1 MGQFVARRVPEPF
14 CKGDV
19 MTTDL
24 FALRAR
30 ARSIATIS
38 ILTAGAVLI
47 TAPTPARK
55 LKLVRRRRRRGDA
68 RPAVHTEAVRAT
80 PAPEPQPEPQ
90 REPTVS
96 RMPTG
101 LEPGSPV
108 IGYVTAGDAIGGLT
122 PPEHAIERACE
133 RAGWRLV
140 AIVRDSEGGQLLE
153 RPGLSHALDRIADGQ
168 AGGLVVTDAR
178 LLSRSLDF
186 AGLVSWFQE
195 SDAALI
201 ALDLGVDTSTP
212 EGSRVA
218 STLVTIN
225 GWAGGRLAARAAAA
239 RRQLLERIATMH
251 EEQGMS
257 LQAIAD
263 ELNARGERT
272 LSGADA
278 WWPSGVQTALRYWRS
293 TQPAVADLP
302 MEKRAAG

>member
-1 MGQFVARRVPEPF
+1 
-14 CKGDV
+14 

-24 FALRAR
+24 FALRPR
-30 ARSIATIS
+30 ARSITAIS
-38 ILTAGAVLI
+38 ILIAGAVLI
-47 TAPTPARK
+47 TAPTPR
-55 LKLVRRRRRRGDA
+55 KLVRRRRRGGHA
-68 RPAVHTEAVRAT
+68 RTAVHTEAVRAT
-80 PAPEPQPEPQ
+80 PVPDPGAVLEPEAVPAPVAQPEA
-90 REPTVS
+90 TVS

-108 IGYVTAGDAIGGLT
+108 IGYVTAGDDVNGRLT
-122 PPEHAIERACE
+122 PPERAIERACE

-140 AIVRDSEGGQLLE
+140 AIVRDREGGRLLD

-186 AGLVSWFQE
+186 AGLVSWFRE

-225 GWAGGRLAARAAAA
+225 GWTGGRIARRAATARA
-239 RRQLLERIATMH
+239 QLLERIATMH
-251 EEQGMS
+251 EEEGMS

-263 ELNARGERT
+263 HLNARGERT

-293 TQPAVADLP
+293 TQPPVAELSL
-302 MEKRAAG
+302 EERAAG

>member
-1 MGQFVARRVPEPF
+1 
-14 CKGDV
+14 

-30 ARSIATIS
+30 ARSITTIS
-38 ILTAGAVLI
+38 ILTLGAVLI
-47 TAPTPARK
+47 TAPTPR
-55 LKLVRRRRRRGDA
+55 KLVRRRRRRGDV
-68 RPAVHTEAVRAT
+68 RTAVHTEAVRAA
-80 PAPEPQPEPQ
+80 PAPEPTPAPLPAPEPAV
-90 REPTVS
+90 RTS

-108 IGYVTAGDAIGGLT
+108 IGYVTADSANGGLT
-122 PPEHAIERACE
+122 PPERAIERACE

-140 AIVRDSEGGQLLE
+140 AIVRDRESGSLLK

-186 AGLVSWFQE
+186 AGLVSWFRD

-212 EGSRVA
+212 EGFRVA
-218 STLVTIN
+218 STMVKIN
-225 GWAGGRLAARAAAA
+225 GWAGNRIAARAAAA
-239 RRQLLERIATMH
+239 RKQLLERIATMH
-251 EEQGMS
+251 DEDAMT

-263 ELNARGERT
+263 QLNAEGVRT

-293 TQPAVADLP
+293 TQPQVAELSL
-302 MEKRAAG
+302 EERATG

>member
-1 MGQFVARRVPEPF
+1 
-14 CKGDV
+14 

-30 ARSIATIS
+30 ARSITAIS
-38 ILTAGAVLI
+38 IFIAGAVLI
-47 TAPTPARK
+47 TTPTPR
-55 LKLVRRRRRRGDA
+55 KLVRRRRRGGNA
-68 RPAVHTEAVRAT
+68 RTAVHTEAVRAT
-80 PAPEPQPEPQ
+80 PAPEPAPSPAAPQPE
-90 REPTVS
+90 ETVS

-101 LEPGSPV
+101 LERGSPV
-108 IGYVTAGDAIGGLT
+108 IGYITASDGANGRMI
-122 PPEHAIERACE
+122 PPERAIERACE

-140 AIVRDSEGGQLLE
+140 AIVRDRDGGRLLE

-186 AGLVSWFQE
+186 AGLVSWFRE
-195 SDAALI
+195 SEAALI

-225 GWAGGRLAARAAAA
+225 GWASGRVAARAAAA
-239 RRQLLERIATMH
+239 RTRLLDRIATMH
-251 EEQGMS
+251 EEEDMS

-263 ELNARGERT
+263 ELNAQGERT

-293 TQPAVADLP
+293 TQPAVAELSL
-302 MEKRAAG
+302 ENRATG

>member
-1 MGQFVARRVPEPF
+1 M
-14 CKGDV
+14 
-19 MTTDL
+19 MTDL

-30 ARSIATIS
+30 ARSITAIS
-38 ILTAGAVLI
+38 ILVAGAVLI
-47 TAPTPARK
+47 TAPTPR
-55 LKLVRRRRRRGDA
+55 KLVRRRRRGGDA
-68 RPAVHTEAVRAT
+68 RTAVHTAAVRAT
-80 PAPEPQPEPQ
+80 PEPEPTPAPVAQAQE
-90 REPTVS
+90 TVS

-108 IGYVTAGDAIGGLT
+108 IGYVTAGDGDNSRMT
-122 PPEHAIERACE
+122 PPERAIERACE

-140 AIVRDSEGGQLLE
+140 AIVRDREGGRLLE
-153 RPGLSHALDRIADGQ
+153 RPGLSHALDRIAEGQ

-186 AGLVSWFQE
+186 AGLVSWFRE

-225 GWAGGRLAARAAAA
+225 GWAGGRIAARASA
-239 RRQLLERIATMH
+239 RRAQLIQRIATMH
-251 EEQGMS
+251 EEEGMS

-263 ELNARGERT
+263 DLNAQRERT
-272 LSGADA
+272 LSGAEA

-293 TQPAVADLP
+293 TQSPVAELSL
-302 MEKRAAG
+302 EERATG

>member
-1 MGQFVARRVPEPF
+1 
-14 CKGDV
+14 

-30 ARSIATIS
+30 ARSITAIS
-38 ILTAGAVLI
+38 IFIAGAVLI

-55 LKLVRRRRRRGDA
+55 LARRRRRGGYA
-68 RPAVHTEAVRAT
+68 RTAVHTEAVRAT
-80 PAPEPQPEPQ
+80 PAPQAQPEPQPEPQ
-90 REPTVS
+90 PEETVS

-101 LEPGSPV
+101 LQPGSPV
-108 IGYVTAGDAIGGLT
+108 IGYVTGGDDASSRMT
-122 PPEHAIERACE
+122 PPERAIERACE

-140 AIVRDSEGGQLLE
+140 AIVRDREGGRLLE

-186 AGLVSWFQE
+186 GGLVSWFRE

-225 GWAGGRLAARAAAA
+225 GWTGGRIARRASAARA
-239 RRQLLERIATMH
+239 QLLERIAAMH
-251 EEQGMS
+251 EDDGMS

-272 LSGADA
+272 LSGADT

-293 TQPAVADLP
+293 SLEPAVAELSL
-302 MEKRAAG
+302 EERAAG

>member
-1 MGQFVARRVPEPF
+1 
-14 CKGDV
+14 

-38 ILTAGAVLI
+38 ILTLGAVLI
-47 TAPTPARK
+47 TAPTPR
-55 LKLVRRRRRRGDA
+55 KLVRRRRHRGDA
-68 RPAVHTEAVRAT
+68 RAAVHTEAVRAT
-80 PAPEPQPEPQ
+80 PAPEPTPVPQPAPIPQ
-90 REPTVS
+90 ARTS

-108 IGYVTAGDAIGGLT
+108 IGYVTAESANGLT
-122 PPEHAIERACE
+122 PPERAIERACE

-140 AIVRDSEGGQLLE
+140 AIVRDQEGDRLLE

-186 AGLVSWFQE
+186 AGLVKWFQDSE
-195 SDAALI
+195 AALI

-212 EGSRVA
+212 EGLRVA

-225 GWAGGRLAARAAAA
+225 GWAGGRIAARAATQ
-239 RRQLLERIATMH
+239 RRQLLQRIGAMH
-251 EEQGMS
+251 EDGMS
-257 LQAIAD
+257 LEDIAQQ
-263 ELNARGERT
+263 LNADGVRT
-272 LSGADA
+272 LSGAEA
-278 WWPSGVQTALRYWRS
+278 WWPSSVQTALRYWRS
-293 TQPAVADLP
+293 TQPPVAELSL
-302 MEKRAAG
+302 EERATG

>member
-1 MGQFVARRVPEPF
+1 
-14 CKGDV
+14 

-38 ILTAGAVLI
+38 ILTLGAVLI
-47 TAPTPARK
+47 TAPTPR
-55 LKLVRRRRRRGDA
+55 KLVRRRRRRGNG
-68 RPAVHTEAVRAT
+68 RTAVHTEAVRPTPAPM
-80 PAPEPQPEPQ
+80 PAPEPEPQ
-90 REPTVS
+90 PDAKVS

-108 IGYVTAGDAIGGLT
+108 IGYVTTDETNGRLT
-122 PPEHAIERACE
+122 PPERAIERACE

-140 AIVRDSEGGQLLE
+140 AIVRDREGGRLLD
-153 RPGLSHALDRIADGQ
+153 RPGLTHALDRIADGQ

-178 LLSRSLDF
+178 LLSRSMDF
-186 AGLVSWFQE
+186 AGLVNWFQE

-225 GWAGGRLAARAAAA
+225 GWAGGRIAARAAAA

-251 EEQGMS
+251 DEEGMS
-257 LQAIAD
+257 LQAIA
-263 ELNARGERT
+263 EQLNAEGVRT

-293 TQPAVADLP
+293 TQPPVAELSL
-302 MEKRAAG
+302 EERATG

>member
-1 MGQFVARRVPEPF
+1 
-14 CKGDV
+14 

-30 ARSIATIS
+30 ARSITTIS
-38 ILTAGAVLI
+38 ILTLGAVLI
-47 TAPTPARK
+47 TAPTPR
-55 LKLVRRRRRRGDA
+55 KLVRRRRRRGNG
-68 RPAVHTEAVRAT
+68 RTAVHTEAVRPT
-80 PAPEPQPEPQ
+80 PAPMPAPEPEPQPEAKA
-90 REPTVS
+90 S

-108 IGYVTAGDAIGGLT
+108 IGYVTTDDANGRLT
-122 PPEHAIERACE
+122 PPERAIERACE

-140 AIVRDSEGGQLLE
+140 AIVRDREGGRLLD
-153 RPGLSHALDRIADGQ
+153 RPGLTHALDRIADGQ

-225 GWAGGRLAARAAAA
+225 GWAGGRIAARAAAA
-239 RRQLLERIATMH
+239 RRQLLARIAAMH
-251 EEQGMS
+251 DDEEMS

-263 ELNARGERT
+263 QLNAERVRT

-293 TQPAVADLP
+293 TQPQVAELSL
-302 MEKRAAG
+302 EERAAG

>member
-1 MGQFVARRVPEPF
+1 
-14 CKGDV
+14 

-30 ARSIATIS
+30 ARSITAIS
-38 ILTAGAVLI
+38 IFIAGAVLI
-47 TAPTPARK
+47 TAPTPR
-55 LKLVRRRRRRGDA
+55 KLVRRRRRRGNA
-68 RPAVHTEAVRAT
+68 RTAVHTAAVRAT
-80 PAPEPQPEPQ
+80 PAPEPTPVPAPQPE
-90 REPTVS
+90 ETTS

-108 IGYVTAGDAIGGLT
+108 IGYVTAGDDANGRMT
-122 PPEHAIERACE
+122 PPERAIERACE

-140 AIVRDSEGGQLLE
+140 AIVRDREGDRLLE
-153 RPGLSHALDRIADGQ
+153 RPGLSHALDRIANGH

-186 AGLVSWFQE
+186 AGLMSWFDE

-212 EGSRVA
+212 EGRRVA

-225 GWAGGRLAARAAAA
+225 GWAGGRIAARASAA
-239 RRQLLERIATMH
+239 RAKLLKRIARMH
-251 EEQGMS
+251 EEEGMS
-257 LQAIAD
+257 LQEIAD
-263 ELNARGERT
+263 DLNARGERT

-293 TQPAVADLP
+293 TQPAVPELSL
-302 MEKRAAG
+302 ETRATG

>member
-1 MGQFVARRVPEPF
+1 
-14 CKGDV
+14 

-24 FALRAR
+24 FALRPR
-30 ARSIATIS
+30 ARFITGIS
-38 ILTAGAVLI
+38 ILIAGAGAVLI
-47 TAPTPARK
+47 TAPTPR
-55 LKLVRRRRRRGDA
+55 KLVRRRRRGGNA
-68 RPAVHTEAVRAT
+68 RTAVHTEAVRAT
-80 PAPEPQPEPQ
+80 PAPESAPTPPPAQDAQPDES
-90 REPTVS
+90 VS

-108 IGYVTAGDAIGGLT
+108 IGYVTAGDGSNGRLT
-122 PPEHAIERACE
+122 PPERAIERACE

-140 AIVRDSEGGQLLE
+140 AIVRDREGGRLLD

-225 GWAGGRLAARAAAA
+225 GWAGGRIARRAATARA
-239 RRQLLERIATMH
+239 QLLERIATMH
-251 EEQGMS
+251 EEEGMS

-263 ELNARGERT
+263 DLNARGERT

-293 TQPAVADLP
+293 TQRPVAELSL
-302 MEKRAAG
+302 EERAAG

>member
-1 MGQFVARRVPEPF
+1 
-14 CKGDV
+14 

-30 ARSIATIS
+30 ARSITAIS
-38 ILTAGAVLI
+38 ILIAGAVLI
-47 TAPTPARK
+47 TAPTPR
-55 LKLVRRRRRRGDA
+55 KLVRRRRRGGDA
-68 RPAVHTEAVRAT
+68 RTAVHTEAVRAT
-80 PAPEPQPEPQ
+80 PAPEPEMPAAVAQPEETQP
-90 REPTVS
+90 EETVS

-108 IGYVTAGDAIGGLT
+108 IGYVTAGDGANGRLT
-122 PPEHAIERACE
+122 PPERAIERACE

-140 AIVRDSEGGQLLE
+140 AIVRDRDGGRLLD

-186 AGLVSWFQE
+186 AGLVSWFRE

-225 GWAGGRLAARAAAA
+225 GWAGGRIARRAAMARA
-239 RRQLLERIATMH
+239 QLLERIATMH
-251 EEQGMS
+251 EEEGMS
-257 LQAIAD
+257 LQEIAND
-263 ELNARGERT
+263 LNARGERT

-293 TQPAVADLP
+293 TQPPVAELSL
-302 MEKRAAG
+302 EERAAG

>member
-1 MGQFVARRVPEPF
+1 
-14 CKGDV
+14 

-38 ILTAGAVLI
+38 ILTLGAVLI
-47 TAPTPARK
+47 TAPTPR
-55 LKLVRRRRRRGDA
+55 KLVRRRRRGGNA
-68 RPAVHTEAVRAT
+68 RTALHTEAVRAT
-80 PAPEPQPEPQ
+80 PPAPTPAPEPAPVPQPAA
-90 REPTVS
+90 TAS
-96 RMPTG
+96 RMSTG

-108 IGYVTAGDAIGGLT
+108 IGYVTAGDEANGRLT
-122 PPEHAIERACE
+122 PPERAIERACE

-140 AIVRDSEGGQLLE
+140 AIVRDREGGRLLD

-178 LLSRSLDF
+178 LLARSMDF

-225 GWAGGRLAARAAAA
+225 GWAGGRIAARAAAA
-239 RRQLLERIATMH
+239 RQQLLARIATMH
-251 EEQGMS
+251 DEEDMS

-263 ELNARGERT
+263 QLNAEGVRT

-293 TQPAVADLP
+293 TQPPVAELP
-302 MEKRAAG
+302 LEERATG

>member
-1 MGQFVARRVPEPF
+1 
-14 CKGDV
+14 

-30 ARSIATIS
+30 ARSITAIS
-38 ILTAGAVLI
+38 IFIAGAVLI
-47 TAPTPARK
+47 TTPTPRK
-55 LKLVRRRRRRGDA
+55 LARRRRRGGYA
-68 RPAVHTEAVRAT
+68 RTAVNTEAVRAT
-80 PAPEPQPEPQ
+80 PAPEPAPEPAAPQPE
-90 REPTVS
+90 ETVS

-101 LEPGSPV
+101 LQPGSPV
-108 IGYVTAGDAIGGLT
+108 IGYITASDGANGLMT
-122 PPEHAIERACE
+122 PPERAIERACE

-140 AIVRDSEGGQLLE
+140 AIVRDRDGGRLLE

-186 AGLVSWFQE
+186 AGLVSWFRE
-195 SDAALI
+195 SEAALI

-225 GWAGGRLAARAAAA
+225 GWASGRVAARAAAA
-239 RRQLLERIATMH
+239 RTRLLDRIATMH
-251 EEQGMS
+251 DEEGMS

-263 ELNARGERT
+263 ELNAQGERT

-293 TQPAVADLP
+293 TQPAVAELSL
-302 MEKRAAG
+302 ENRATG

>member
-1 MGQFVARRVPEPF
+1 
-14 CKGDV
+14 

-30 ARSIATIS
+30 AKTIATIS
-38 ILTAGAVLI
+38 ILTVGAVFV
-47 TAPTPARK
+47 TAPTPARKLTARK
-55 LKLVRRRRRRGDA
+55 LKLVRRRRRGGDA
-68 RPAVHTEAVRAT
+68 RTAVHTEAVRAA
-80 PAPEPQPEPQ
+80 PAPEPEPESQPAPQ
-90 REPTVS
+90 AEATVS

-108 IGYVTAGDAIGGLT
+108 IGYVTAGDGSNGRLT
-122 PPEHAIERACE
+122 PPERAIERACE

-140 AIVRDSEGGQLLE
+140 AIVRDRDGGRLLE

-178 LLSRSLDF
+178 LLSRSMDF

-225 GWAGGRLAARAAAA
+225 GWAGRRIAARAATT
-239 RRQLLERIATMH
+239 RRQLLDRVATMH

>member
-1 MGQFVARRVPEPF
+1 
-14 CKGDV
+14 

-30 ARSIATIS
+30 ARSITAIS
-38 ILTAGAVLI
+38 IFIAGAVLI
-47 TAPTPARK
+47 TAPTPR
-55 LKLVRRRRRRGDA
+55 KLVRRRRRGGDA
-68 RPAVHTEAVRAT
+68 RTAVHTEAVRAT
-80 PAPEPQPEPQ
+80 PAPEPAPEPVPAAQPEA
-90 REPTVS
+90 TVS

-108 IGYVTAGDAIGGLT
+108 IGYVTASDDANGRMT
-122 PPEHAIERACE
+122 PPERAIERACE

-140 AIVRDSEGGQLLE
+140 AIVRDRDGGRLLE
-153 RPGLSHALDRIADGQ
+153 RPGLSQALDRIAEGQ

-186 AGLVSWFQE
+186 AGLVSWFRE
-195 SDAALI
+195 SEAALI

-225 GWAGGRLAARAAAA
+225 GWASGRIATRAAAA
-239 RRQLLERIATMH
+239 RTRLLDRIATMH
-251 EEQGMS
+251 EEEGMS

-263 ELNARGERT
+263 ELNAQGERT

-278 WWPSGVQTALRYWRS
+278 WWPSGVQTAMRYWRS
-293 TQPAVADLP
+293 TQPAVAELSL
-302 MEKRAAG
+302 ENRATG

>member
-1 MGQFVARRVPEPF
+1 
-14 CKGDV
+14 

-24 FALRAR
+24 FALRPR
-30 ARSIATIS
+30 ARSITAIS
-38 ILTAGAVLI
+38 ILIAGAVLI
-47 TAPTPARK
+47 TAPTPR
-55 LKLVRRRRRRGDA
+55 KLVRRRRRGGNA
-68 RPAVHTEAVRAT
+68 RTAVHTEAVRAT
-80 PAPEPQPEPQ
+80 PVPEPEAVLEPEAVPAPVAQPEA
-90 REPTVS
+90 TVS
-96 RMPTG
+96 RTPTG

-108 IGYVTAGDAIGGLT
+108 IGYVTAGDDVNGRLT
-122 PPEHAIERACE
+122 PPERAIERACE

-140 AIVRDSEGGQLLE
+140 AIVRDREGGRLLD

-186 AGLVSWFQE
+186 AGLVSWFRE

-225 GWAGGRLAARAAAA
+225 GWAGGRIARRAATARA
-239 RRQLLERIATMH
+239 QLLERIATMH
-251 EEQGMS
+251 EEEGMS

-263 ELNARGERT
+263 HLNARGERT

-293 TQPAVADLP
+293 TQPPVAELSL
-302 MEKRAAG
+302 EERAAG

>member
-1 MGQFVARRVPEPF
+1 
-14 CKGDV
+14 

-38 ILTAGAVLI
+38 ILTLGAVLI
-47 TAPTPARK
+47 TAPTPR
-55 LKLVRRRRRRGDA
+55 KLVRRRRRGGNA
-68 RPAVHTEAVRAT
+68 RTATHTEAVRAT
-80 PAPEPQPEPQ
+80 PAPTPAPEPVPVPEAEAVPVPQPAA
-90 REPTVS
+90 TVS

-108 IGYVTAGDAIGGLT
+108 IGYVTAGDEANGRLT
-122 PPEHAIERACE
+122 PPERAIERACE

-140 AIVRDSEGGQLLE
+140 AIVRDREGGRLLD
-153 RPGLSHALDRIADGQ
+153 RPGLTHALDRIADGQ

-225 GWAGGRLAARAAAA
+225 GWTGGRIAARAAAA
-239 RRQLLERIATMH
+239 RRQLLARIATMH
-251 EEQGMS
+251 DEEDMS

-263 ELNARGERT
+263 QLNAEGVRT

-293 TQPAVADLP
+293 TQPQVAELSL
-302 MEKRAAG
+302 EERATG

>member
-1 MGQFVARRVPEPF
+1 
-14 CKGDV
+14 

-30 ARSIATIS
+30 ARSITAIS
-38 ILTAGAVLI
+38 IFIAGAVMI
-47 TAPTPARK
+47 TAPTPR
-55 LKLVRRRRRRGDA
+55 KLVRRRRRRGDA
-68 RPAVHTEAVRAT
+68 RTAVHTEAVRAT
-80 PAPEPQPEPQ
+80 PAPAPAPAPVPVPAPVAQPQAPA
-90 REPTVS
+90 S

-108 IGYVTAGDAIGGLT
+108 IGYVTAGDGDNGRMT
-122 PPEHAIERACE
+122 PPERAIERACE

-140 AIVRDSEGGQLLE
+140 AIVRDREGGRLLE
-153 RPGLSHALDRIADGQ
+153 RPGLSHALDRIAEGQ

-186 AGLVSWFQE
+186 AGLVSWFRE

-225 GWAGGRLAARAAAA
+225 GWAGGRIAARASA
-239 RRQLLERIATMH
+239 RRAKLIERIATMH
-251 EEQGMS
+251 EEEGMS

-263 ELNARGERT
+263 DLNTRGERT

-293 TQPAVADLP
+293 TQPPVAELSL
-302 MEKRAAG
+302 EERATG

>member
-1 MGQFVARRVPEPF
+1 
-14 CKGDV
+14 

-30 ARSIATIS
+30 ARSITAIS
-38 ILTAGAVLI
+38 ILIAGAVLI
-47 TAPTPARK
+47 TAPTPR
-55 LKLVRRRRRRGDA
+55 KLVRRRRRGGNA
-68 RPAVHTEAVRAT
+68 RTAVHTEAVRAT
-80 PAPEPQPEPQ
+80 PDPVPAPTAAPAPTAQPE
-90 REPTVS
+90 ESVS

-108 IGYVTAGDAIGGLT
+108 IGYVTAGDGANGRLT
-122 PPEHAIERACE
+122 PPERAIERACE

-140 AIVRDSEGGQLLE
+140 AIVRDREGGRLLD

-225 GWAGGRLAARAAAA
+225 GWAGRRIAQRAATARAE
-239 RRQLLERIATMH
+239 LLERIATMH
-251 EEQGMS
+251 EQEGMS

-263 ELNARGERT
+263 DLNARGERT

-293 TQPAVADLP
+293 TQPPVAELSL
-302 MEKRAAG
+302 EERAAG

>member
-1 MGQFVARRVPEPF
+1 
-14 CKGDV
+14 

-38 ILTAGAVLI
+38 ILTLGAVLI
-47 TAPTPARK
+47 TAPTPR
-55 LKLVRRRRRRGDA
+55 KLVRRRRRRGDA
-68 RPAVHTEAVRAT
+68 RAAVHTEAVRAT
-80 PAPEPQPEPQ
+80 PAPEPTPEPQ
-90 REPTVS
+90 PAPVPEARTS

-108 IGYVTAGDAIGGLT
+108 IGYVTAESANGLT
-122 PPEHAIERACE
+122 RPERAIERACE

-140 AIVRDSEGGQLLE
+140 AIVRDQEGGRLLE

-178 LLSRSLDF
+178 LLSRSMDF
-186 AGLVSWFQE
+186 AGLLKWFQE
-195 SDAALI
+195 SEAALI

-212 EGSRVA
+212 EGLRVA

-225 GWAGGRLAARAAAA
+225 GWAGGRIAARAAAQ
-239 RRQLLERIATMH
+239 RKQLLERIGAMH
-251 EEQGMS
+251 EDGMS
-257 LQAIAD
+257 LEQIA
-263 ELNARGERT
+263 EQLNAECVRT

-278 WWPSGVQTALRYWRS
+278 WWPSSVQTALRYWRS
-293 TQPAVADLP
+293 TQPPVAELSL
-302 MEKRAAG
+302 EERAAG

>member
-1 MGQFVARRVPEPF
+1 
-14 CKGDV
+14 

-30 ARSIATIS
+30 ARSITAIS
-38 ILTAGAVLI
+38 IFIAGAVLI
-47 TAPTPARK
+47 TAPTPR
-55 LKLVRRRRRRGDA
+55 KLVRRRRRGGDA
-68 RPAVHTEAVRAT
+68 RTAVHTEAVRAT
-80 PAPEPQPEPQ
+80 PAPEPAPEPAAAPQPEA
-90 REPTVS
+90 TVS

-108 IGYVTAGDAIGGLT
+108 IGYVTASDGANGRMT
-122 PPEHAIERACE
+122 PPERAIERACE

-140 AIVRDSEGGQLLE
+140 AIVRDRDGGRLLE

-186 AGLVSWFQE
+186 AGLVSWFRE
-195 SDAALI
+195 SEAALI

-225 GWAGGRLAARAAAA
+225 GWASGRIAARAAAA
-239 RRQLLERIATMH
+239 RTRLLDRIATMH
-251 EEQGMS
+251 EEEGMS

-263 ELNARGERT
+263 ELNAQGEPT

-293 TQPAVADLP
+293 TQPAVAELSL
-302 MEKRAAG
+302 ENRATG

>member
-1 MGQFVARRVPEPF
+1 
-14 CKGDV
+14 

-30 ARSIATIS
+30 ARSITAIS
-38 ILTAGAVLI
+38 IFIAGAVLI
-47 TAPTPARK
+47 TAPTPR
-55 LKLVRRRRRRGDA
+55 KLVRRRRRGGDA
-68 RPAVHTEAVRAT
+68 RTAVHTEAVRAT
-80 PAPEPQPEPQ
+80 PAPEPAPEPAAAPQPEA
-90 REPTVS
+90 TVS

-108 IGYVTAGDAIGGLT
+108 IGYVTASDGANGRMT
-122 PPEHAIERACE
+122 PPERAIERACE

-140 AIVRDSEGGQLLE
+140 AIVRDRDGGRLLE

-186 AGLVSWFQE
+186 AGLVSWFRE
-195 SDAALI
+195 SEAALI

-225 GWAGGRLAARAAAA
+225 GWASGRIASRAAAA
-239 RRQLLERIATMH
+239 RARLLDRIATMH
-251 EEQGMS
+251 EEEGMS

-263 ELNARGERT
+263 ELNAQAEPT

-293 TQPAVADLP
+293 TQPAVAELSL
-302 MEKRAAG
+302 ENRATG

>member
-1 MGQFVARRVPEPF
+1 
-14 CKGDV
+14 

-30 ARSIATIS
+30 ARSITTIS
-38 ILTAGAVLI
+38 ILTLGAVLI
-47 TAPTPARK
+47 TAPTPR
-55 LKLVRRRRRRGDA
+55 KLVRRRRRRGDV
-68 RPAVHTEAVRAT
+68 RTAVHTEAVRAA
-80 PAPEPQPEPQ
+80 PAPEPTPAPLPAPEPAV
-90 REPTVS
+90 RTS

-108 IGYVTAGDAIGGLT
+108 IGYVTADSANGGLT
-122 PPEHAIERACE
+122 PPERAIERACE

-140 AIVRDSEGGQLLE
+140 AIVRDRESGSLLK

-178 LLSRSLDF
+178 LLSRSMDF
-186 AGLVSWFQE
+186 AGLVSWFRDT
-195 SDAALI
+195 DAALI

-212 EGSRVA
+212 EGFRVA
-218 STLVTIN
+218 STMVKIN
-225 GWAGGRLAARAAAA
+225 GWAGNRIAARAAAA
-239 RRQLLERIATMH
+239 RKQLLERIATMH
-251 EEQGMS
+251 DEDAMT

-263 ELNARGERT
+263 QLNAEGVRT

-293 TQPAVADLP
+293 TQPQVAELSL
-302 MEKRAAG
+302 EERATG

>member
-1 MGQFVARRVPEPF
+1 
-14 CKGDV
+14 

-24 FALRAR
+24 FALRPR
-30 ARSIATIS
+30 ARSITAIS
-38 ILTAGAVLI
+38 ILIAGAVLI
-47 TAPTPARK
+47 TAPTPR
-55 LKLVRRRRRRGDA
+55 KLVRRRRRGGHA
-68 RPAVHTEAVRAT
+68 RTAVHTEAVRAT
-80 PAPEPQPEPQ
+80 PAPEPAVPAAVAQPEETQP
-90 REPTVS
+90 EETVS

-108 IGYVTAGDAIGGLT
+108 IGYVTAGDDVNGRLT
-122 PPEHAIERACE
+122 PPERAIERACE

-140 AIVRDSEGGQLLE
+140 AIVRDRDGGRLLD

-186 AGLVSWFQE
+186 AGLVSWFRE

-225 GWAGGRLAARAAAA
+225 GWASGRIARRAATARA
-239 RRQLLERIATMH
+239 QLLERIATMH
-251 EEQGMS
+251 EEEGMS

-263 ELNARGERT
+263 HLNARGERT

-293 TQPAVADLP
+293 TQPPVAELSL
-302 MEKRAAG
+302 EERAAG

>member
-1 MGQFVARRVPEPF
+1 
-14 CKGDV
+14 
-19 MTTDL
+19 
-24 FALRAR
+24 
-30 ARSIATIS
+30 
-38 ILTAGAVLI
+38 
-47 TAPTPARK
+47 
-55 LKLVRRRRRRGDA
+55 
-68 RPAVHTEAVRAT
+68 VRAT
-80 PAPEPQPEPQ
+80 PAPEPEPTPAPVAQ
-90 REPTVS
+90 SEETVS

-108 IGYVTAGDAIGGLT
+108 IGYVTAGDGDNSRMT
-122 PPEHAIERACE
+122 PPERAIERACE

-140 AIVRDSEGGQLLE
+140 AIVRDREGGRLLE
-153 RPGLSHALDRIADGQ
+153 RPGLSHALDRIAEGQ

-186 AGLVSWFQE
+186 AGLVSWFRE

-225 GWAGGRLAARAAAA
+225 GWAGGRIAARASA
-239 RRQLLERIATMH
+239 RRAQLIQRIATMH
-251 EEQGMS
+251 EEEGMS

-263 ELNARGERT
+263 DLNAQRVRT
-272 LSGADA
+272 LSGAEA

-293 TQPAVADLP
+293 TQSPVAELSL
-302 MEKRAAG
+302 EERATG

>member
-1 MGQFVARRVPEPF
+1 
-14 CKGDV
+14 

-24 FALRAR
+24 FALRPR
-30 ARSIATIS
+30 ARFITGIS
-38 ILTAGAVLI
+38 ILIAGAGAVLI
-47 TAPTPARK
+47 TAPTPR
-55 LKLVRRRRRRGDA
+55 KLVRRRRRGGNA
-68 RPAVHTEAVRAT
+68 RTAVHTEAVRAT
-80 PAPEPQPEPQ
+80 PVPEPEAGPAPVAQPEA
-90 REPTVS
+90 TVS
-96 RMPTG
+96 RTPTG

-108 IGYVTAGDAIGGLT
+108 IGYVTAGDDVNGRLT
-122 PPEHAIERACE
+122 PPERAIERACE

-140 AIVRDSEGGQLLE
+140 AIVRDREGGRLLD

-186 AGLVSWFQE
+186 AGLVSWFRE

-225 GWAGGRLAARAAAA
+225 GWAGGRIARRAATARA
-239 RRQLLERIATMH
+239 QLLERIATMH
-251 EEQGMS
+251 EEEGMS
-257 LQAIAD
+257 LQEIAD
-263 ELNARGERT
+263 DLNARGERT

-293 TQPAVADLP
+293 TQPPVAELSL
-302 MEKRAAG
+302 EERAAG